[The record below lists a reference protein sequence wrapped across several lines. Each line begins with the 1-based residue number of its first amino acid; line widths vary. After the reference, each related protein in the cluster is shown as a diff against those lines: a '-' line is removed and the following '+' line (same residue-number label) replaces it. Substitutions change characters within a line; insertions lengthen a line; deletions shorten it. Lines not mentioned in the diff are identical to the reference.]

1 MSSPKLTAR
10 EEAEAIEQFGD
21 DLAKLMV
28 GFDRLCNRMSSAA
41 IERVNAIPNQDHLD
55 TVAEA
60 FRALGDQL
68 CREDDQAAEA
78 EDRRR
83 DNPLQSD
90 FRRLGQ

>member
-1 MSSPKLTAR
+1 MSTLTAR
-10 EEAEAIEQFGD
+10 EEAEAVEQFGD
-21 DLAKLMV
+21 DLAKLLI
-28 GFDRLCNRMSSAA
+28 GFDRLCNRMSGATV
-41 IERVNAIPNQDHLD
+41 ERINAIPHQDHLD

-60 FRALGDQL
+60 FRSLGDQL

-83 DNPLQSD
+83 DSPLQAD